1 MLTGRIA
8 QLAARIGS
16 EFRKLSGN
24 IGDLS
29 ELNTPNKESIVSAV
43 NSITLND
50 TFAEGGT
57 PGQILTLG
65 ENNKAGWTNQG
76 NYSNVFSLETS
87 TQLDESHFGSLIFA
101 GLDTAGVVMT
111 LPQSNEAAKGKK
123 ITISANQA
131 GATVNPYSGDHI
143 RYDGLTHTANGFFLP
158 GFGTVTLICN
168 GIGNWTVIAGTGGMQ
183 GWRNV
188 NRTTGVVYTNEG
200 ARMINVMI
208 TGIST
213 TPSQLSIV
221 QIEKTGDY
229 GIYSRGIFLGD
240 ASNAGITASLLI
252 APGESYRYGATNA
265 GSLVI
270 SEQAI

>member
-65 ENNKAGWTNQG
+65 ENNKAEWTNPG

-87 TQLDESHFGSLIFA
+87 TQLNESHFGSLIFA

-123 ITISANQA
+123 ITISSNRA
-131 GATVNPYSGDHI
+131 GVTVNPYSGDHI
-143 RYDGLTHTANGFFLP
+143 RFCNFANTENGFFLP
-158 GFGTVTLICN
+158 GFSVVSMVSN
-168 GIGNWTVIAGTGGMQ
+168 GNGNWTVVSEVPCGNLSVPGYYHSPSGLLLQWGTGIGSGKVTITFPTPFTYGFCACITQ
-183 GWRNV
+183 NGGDKNGAAFSCNV
-188 NRTTGVVYTNEG
+188 YPTYLEVWPSYNLVSVERSFFYLAIGV
-200 ARMINVMI
+200 R
-208 TGIST
+208 
-213 TPSQLSIV
+213 L
-221 QIEKTGDY
+221 
-229 GIYSRGIFLGD
+229 
-240 ASNAGITASLLI
+240 
-252 APGESYRYGATNA
+252 
-265 GSLVI
+265 
-270 SEQAI
+270 